1 MTVSVPF
8 EISVDRILGGRLAIA
23 QPRDGYRAAIDPVL
37 LAASVP
43 ARAGERVLD
52 LGCGVGTAALCLAS
66 RVAGSRV
73 TGIDL
78 QDDLVVLAQ
87 RNARDNNLAD
97 RVGFQRGDVLAQ
109 SAEDFDHVLANPPYL
124 ERARASI
131 SPNPIKAQANVEG
144 AAVLADWV
152 RAAVAMVTH
161 GGTVTFIHRAD
172 RADELCSL
180 MGAGLGRLAM
190 LPLLPKAGA
199 APKRVLVQGVKGAT
213 PGLHVLPPLVL
224 HAPGGAFTG
233 AVDAVLRD
241 GAALPILA
249 DGALT
254 ACR

>member
-37 LAASVP
+37 LAACVP

-52 LGCGVGTAALCLAS
+52 LGCGVGTAALCLAW

-78 QDDLVVLAQ
+78 QDDLIVLAQ

-97 RVGFQRGDVLAQ
+97 RVEFQRGDVLAQ
-109 SAEDFDHVLANPPYL
+109 SAGNFDHVLANPPYL

-144 AAVLADWV
+144 AAVLSDWV
-152 RAAVAMVTH
+152 RAAVAMVSD
-161 GGTVTFIHRAD
+161 GGSVTFIHRAD
-172 RADELCSL
+172 RADELCAL
-180 MGAGLGRLAM
+180 MGVGLGRLTQ
-190 LPLLPKAGA
+190 LPLLPKVGA
-199 APKRVLVQGVKGAT
+199 APKRVLVQGVMGAPHSLET
-213 PGLHVLPPLVL
+213 LPPLVL
-224 HAPGGAFTG
+224 HEAGGAFTG

-241 GAALPILA
+241 GVALPMLV

-254 ACR
+254 ASR